1 MKQLSRSAQ
10 KRDNNRRIFA
20 SLRLVNG
27 DRIGKLQF
35 FQQFK
40 RILYFS
46 LFIVFNFQCF
56 SICIDLGDNSH
67 IAIKN
72 PHPFIHRQSIL
83 GCDLPFKLIVILD
96 LHHLVAHAE
105 FVIAIFFFR
114 FSRLRWI
121 QILLQNTV
129 QPFHSQQSFPHR
141 CEYLDIIWF
150 CIDIFGK
157 LLLDQC
163 QQNTDD
169 HIRILS
175 FQEEEIPA
183 FIIQKN
189 RFSPVDLMCIYHNI
203 TLLCLSENPG
213 QHDNRKTFRCDE
225 ILQNTSRAY

>member
-10 KRDNNRRIFA
+10 KRDDNRRIFA

-72 PHPFIHRQSIL
+72 PHSFIHRQSIL

-114 FSRLRWI
+114 FSRSGGFKYSCKILFSLSTPNSPFRIGVSTWI
-121 QILLQNTV
+121 SYGFALTYLG
-129 QPFHSQQSFPHR
+129 SFFWISVSR
-141 CEYLDIIWF
+141 TLMIT
-150 CIDIFGK
+150 FGSCLFK
-157 LLLDQC
+157 KKKSRLLL
-163 QQNTDD
+163 
-169 HIRILS
+169 S
-175 FQEEEIPA
+175 
-183 FIIQKN
+183 KG
-189 RFSPVDLMCIYHNI
+189 PVL
-203 TLLCLSENPG
+203 PG
-213 QHDNRKTFRCDE
+213 
-225 ILQNTSRAY
+225 